1 MQLFMSTIGSLLV
14 WLKQLDIN
22 EIIGKQRGAVLT
34 HDYRRA
40 NKKQHISNANK
51 KQHISNE
58 KLYRNLPR
66 IENTIYLTRM
76 QFSCHY

>member
-40 NKKQHISNANK
+40 ALNANK

-66 IENTIYLTRM
+66 IENTICLTRM